1 MKQVKFLLPVVTAVV
16 MLLGSCIPAPSI
28 PAQPDTNKIIEDIR
42 TNVTERIA
50 EHVQLKMDEL
60 TSSINDTI
68 FSVNTAG
75 DSVKIARTAANGLST
90 PVTVTIQKLSVNVPS
105 NDSYDFY
112 RIQRD
117 HMRMTQATII
127 SIVFGA
133 LILAIALA
141 VLIFLYRRLK
151 SRNAIIAKAIENN
164 YQLPEVFYSGSNEPL
179 VSFGN
184 RGARDDKNDESYMI
198 TPVNPDAPE
207 GEKQATPIPPVY
219 RNQRNFDKGW
229 RNVAIGVGIII
240 IFNVWDAPAAAV
252 LGIIPLFIGAGQ
264 LLSYYNIF
272 KR

>member
-1 MKQVKFLLPVVTAVV
+1 MKQVKFLLPVVTAVLV
-16 MLLGSCIPAPSI
+16 LLGSCIPTPSV
-28 PAQPDTNKIIEDIR
+28 PAQPDTNKIIEEIR

-50 EHVQLKMDEL
+50 EHVQFKMDEL
-60 TSSINDTI
+60 TSSVNDTI
-68 FSVNTAG
+68 FSVNAAG
-75 DSVKIARTAANGLST
+75 DSVKVARTAAHELSV
-90 PVTVTIQKLSVNVPS
+90 PVMVTIQKLSVDVPS
-105 NDSYDFY
+105 NDNYDFY

-127 SIVFGA
+127 SIVFGV

-164 YQLPEVFYSGSNEPL
+164 YQLPDVFYSGSNEPL

-184 RGARDDKNDESYMI
+184 RAGREGSNDQSYVI
-198 TPVNPDAPE
+198 ETVNPDAPE
-207 GEKQATPIPPVY
+207 GAQQSTPVPPVY
-219 RNQRNFDKGW
+219 RNQRNFDRGW

-252 LGIIPLFIGAGQ
+252 LGIIPLFIGAAQ
-264 LLSYYNIF
+264 LISYYNIF